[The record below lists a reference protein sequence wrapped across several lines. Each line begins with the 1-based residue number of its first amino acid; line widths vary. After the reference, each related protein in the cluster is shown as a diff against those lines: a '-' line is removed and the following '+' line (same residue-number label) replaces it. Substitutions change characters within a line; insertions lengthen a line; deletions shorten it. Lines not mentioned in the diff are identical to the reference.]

1 MWLMQKHPYKICAC
15 SWHGHLETSVIME
28 LFSRKHL
35 GWNYK
40 LSATTN
46 VPNKLV
52 PLTAQNPALLHVQH
66 SQELSTNSEAMPSNP
81 LCATLLPHEP
91 LELAYSL
98 CAKNCSAPW
107 WVLLSLFCSTENITF
122 LPLISFLWA
131 PLFLYSKRRRLLSHL
146 QGSARIQQCC

>member
-1 MWLMQKHPYKICAC
+1 MQKHPYKICAC

-40 LSATTN
+40 LSGTTN

-66 SQELSTNSEAMPSNP
+66 SQELSTNSETMPSNP
-81 LCATLLPHEP
+81 LCATLLPHKP

-98 CAKNCSAPW
+98 TLCKKLQCSLMSSTLLILQHREHYISSPDFFSVSTF
-107 WVLLSLFCSTENITF
+107 VLIF
-122 LPLISFLWA
+122 
-131 PLFLYSKRRRLLSHL
+131 
-146 QGSARIQQCC
+146 

>member
-1 MWLMQKHPYKICAC
+1 MQKHPYKICAC

-46 VPNKLV
+46 VPNKPV

-81 LCATLLPHEP
+81 PCATLLPHEP

-98 CAKNCSAPW
+98 TLCKKLQCSLMSSTLLILQHREHYISSPDFFSVSTF
-107 WVLLSLFCSTENITF
+107 VLIF
-122 LPLISFLWA
+122 
-131 PLFLYSKRRRLLSHL
+131 
-146 QGSARIQQCC
+146 